1 MVGMRTLDA
10 GSIRILNGAVEE
22 NKSKIGY
29 MPQTASLVDELTIRE
44 LIYFFASIYG
54 LNRRQTSNRFTFLM
68 NLLEL
73 PDADTFVKTCSG
85 GEKRRIS
92 LAVCLIHQP
101 QVLILDE
108 PSVGLDPLL
117 RHKIWKFLVAITS
130 AGETTV
136 VITTHYIEEAKQAN
150 CVSKIIQANEF

>member
-1 MVGMRTLDA
+1 MVGMQTLDA
-10 GSIRILNGAVEE
+10 GVIRILNGAVEK
-22 NKSKIGY
+22 NKRKIGF
-29 MPQTASLVDELTIRE
+29 MPQTASLVDEFTIRE

-54 LNRRQTSNRFTFLM
+54 LSSRKTSDRFSFLM
-68 NLLEL
+68 SLLEL
-73 PDADTFVKTCSG
+73 PDADTLVKTCSG

-117 RHKIWKFLVAITS
+117 RLKIWEFLVAITS

-136 VITTHYIEEAKQAN
+136 VITTHYIEEAKLAN
-150 CVSKIIQANEF
+150 CVRKII